1 MLNKK
6 KLINE
11 LTRNSK
17 SGENEK
23 LISEEKNKI
32 YVSERNAW
40 RERKKKENCR
50 WEIAKEAKKKN
61 EKLKWRRNVIV
72 ISVYVIR
79 TRYYNERFIA
89 IN

>member
-1 MLNKK
+1 MYLKGMREGSEKK
-6 KLINE
+6 KKIAD
-11 LTRNSK
+11 
-17 SGENEK
+17 GK
-23 LISEEKNKI
+23 LQK
-32 YVSERNAW
+32 RQ
-40 RERKKKENCR
+40 
-50 WEIAKEAKKKN
+50 KKKN